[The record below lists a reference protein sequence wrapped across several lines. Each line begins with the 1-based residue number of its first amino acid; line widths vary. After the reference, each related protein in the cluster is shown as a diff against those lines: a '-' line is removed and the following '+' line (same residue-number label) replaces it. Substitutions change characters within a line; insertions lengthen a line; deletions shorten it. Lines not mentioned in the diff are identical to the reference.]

1 MRGQLQPMG
10 YTKYEKF
17 LFYYCLL
24 ISCFGFSYNKERCT
38 IFTFNYK
45 KFPSV
50 SFNIKEKL

>member
-24 ISCFGFSYNKERCT
+24 ISCFGFSCNKERCT